1 VGEAKPDEDIQ
12 KVKGKESKVKSM
24 KKSINVCLALAGLV
38 LASVG
43 LTGQGQGQGQAPAQ
57 TPAAAGQGTGRQG
70 GGGRGTPFQLP
81 VAPFPNNMGQ
91 GGNGAIKVLFVS
103 KGHDFDRDGLMT
115 FFDQLGRDIT
125 WTHVEQPAAQVFYD
139 QKNAAGFDVL
149 AFYDAPGRAPRTV
162 DGKTVFDDATP
173 EAKVAFAQMLMAG
186 KGLVFLHHSI
196 AAWTHTWP
204 EYQEVVGGACDW
216 SNEIDYRKQHYP
228 RSGAFGHT
236 KQHVTIVEPASPIV
250 AGLGD
255 GYDIVDEAYACPYAD
270 DKTIHPL
277 LRTDFVPQDPARN
290 LGPKGKYS
298 NLVGWYKSAENSP
311 VVWIE
316 HGHDT
321 SAWANPAF
329 QTLVVNSIRW
339 AASPDAMAWAKKNPT
354 KIFKNVKP
362 LKPVK
367 TSN

>member
-1 VGEAKPDEDIQ
+1 
-12 KVKGKESKVKSM
+12 M
-24 KKSINVCLALAGLV
+24 KKYLKMSLALAVLA
-38 LASVG
+38 LASVSVI
-43 LTGQGQGQGQAPAQ
+43 GQGQAPAQ
-57 TPAAAGQGTGRQG
+57 TPAGGALGAGRQG
-70 GGGRGTPFQLP
+70 GGGRGGTPYQLP
-81 VAPFPNNMGQ
+81 VAPYPKQPPGGQ
-91 GGNGAIKVLFVS
+91 GGVGPIKVLFIS
-103 KGHDFDRDGLMT
+103 KGHAFDRDGLMS
-115 FFDQLGRDIT
+115 FFDQVGSDIT

-149 AFYDAPGRAPRTV
+149 AFYDAPGRVDASGQSPRMV
-162 DGKTVFDDATP
+162 DGKPVFDDASP

-216 SNEIDYRKQHYP
+216 NNEIDYRKQHYP

-236 KQHVTIVEPASPIV
+236 RQHITILDKTSPIV

-255 GYDIVDEAYACPYAD
+255 GYDIVDEAYACPYAAALG

-277 LRTDFVPQDPARN
+277 LQTDFVPQDPARN

-311 VVWIE
+311 VVWIQ

-321 SAWANPAF
+321 AAWTNPSM
-329 QTLVVNSIRW
+329 QTLVTNAIKW

-354 KIFKNVKP
+354 RIFKNVKP
-362 LKPVK
+362 LKATK

>member
-1 VGEAKPDEDIQ
+1 
-12 KVKGKESKVKSM
+12 M
-24 KKSINVCLALAGLV
+24 
-38 LASVG
+38 
-43 LTGQGQGQGQAPAQ
+43 
-57 TPAAAGQGTGRQG
+57 
-70 GGGRGTPFQLP
+70 
-81 VAPFPNNMGQ
+81 
-91 GGNGAIKVLFVS
+91 
-103 KGHDFDRDGLMT
+103 
-115 FFDQLGRDIT
+115 
-125 WTHVEQPAAQVFYD
+125 EQPAAQVFYD

-149 AFYDAPGRAPRTV
+149 AFYDAPGRVDASGQSPRMV
-162 DGKTVFDDATP
+162 DGKAVFDDASP
-173 EAKVAFAQMLMAG
+173 EAKTAFAQMLMAG

-216 SNEIDYRKQHYP
+216 NNEIDYRKQHYP

-236 KQHVTIVEPASPIV
+236 KQHITILDKTSPIV

-255 GYDIVDEAYACPYAD
+255 GYDIVDEAYACPYAAALG

-277 LRTDFVPQDPARN
+277 LQTDFVPQDPARN

-311 VVWIE
+311 VVWIQ

-321 SAWANPAF
+321 AAWTNAAM
-329 QTLVVNSIRW
+329 QTLVANAIKW

-362 LKPVK
+362 LKTTK